1 MKLANLAAAVV
12 LGATTAVASAQH
24 SHAGAQE
31 DVAVVLQKYE
41 AHLNSSDTKGVMT
54 LFADDGV
61 FMPQH
66 SPSAV
71 GRDAV
76 RKAYE
81 AVFKAIKLS
90 VAFDVAEIQII
101 SDNWAFARTNSEGS
115 VTVLA
120 NGAKLDEANQ
130 ELFLLRKQ
138 ADGSWKIARY
148 AFSTTKPPRN

>member
-1 MKLANLAAAVV
+1 MKLKHAIAAAVV
-12 LGATTAVASAQH
+12 AAASVFTPLQFA
-24 SHAGAQE
+24 HAGPKQ
-31 DVAVVLQKYE
+31 DVSDVLQRYE
-41 AHLNSSDTKGVMT
+41 NYLNASDTSGMMK
-54 LFADDGV
+54 LYADDGV

-76 RKAYE
+76 RNAYDT
-81 AVFKAIKLS
+81 VFKTIKLS
-90 VAFDVAEIQII
+90 IAFDVAEIEII
-101 SDNWAFARTNSEGS
+101 SDKWAFVRTSSAGS
-115 VTVLA
+115 VTVLT

-148 AFSTTKPPRN
+148 AFSTTKPPRT